1 MSSPWF
7 MESSRAQMRTDRP
20 PQYYKLSEANTTP
33 TSKARSQNGFPED
46 NRSFQNCMD
55 PLHHP
60 RYEDFVPYRP
70 YRQDATTI
78 ERQNHHVEP
87 VPQQPSTSPL
97 PSRQWL
103 TLPQPLPFG
112 AFRASN
118 PHIVDLEPPSV
129 QRTQSFGPSFRTSAP
144 ASRNAAPRPKR
155 RPRPL
160 DQERLRQPVDSTMLY
175 PQLSPYDDGIDDGFG
190 NATFDYYPRSV
201 SQPVTPGLP
210 QSGSQESTAPT
221 LTFPTYTPEFTP
233 ARGDNSDAAFNDE
246 HEFRLF
252 VEATAGLGP
261 DLSLDHGESSSEPPE
276 NHAQDTRIGPQPA
289 VSPIEDTPS
298 TFRALQH
305 RSTPPQLPS
314 HHQRPQLQ
322 RFGSDFDSWLQ
333 APPSQPRLTQH
344 LSMPHISN
352 LGPLTHWEDV
362 PDVSPIEDELPD
374 YASSQAQAQ
383 AAQRIEATRR
393 AQELQRRWQESGSHT
408 VRFAHGR

>member
-1 MSSPWF
+1 
-7 MESSRAQMRTDRP
+7 MESSRAQMRTDRLT
-20 PQYYKLSEANTTP
+20 QYYKLSEARTTP
-33 TSKARSQNGFPED
+33 TSLKARSQNGFPGD

-60 RYEDFVPYRP
+60 QYEEFVPYRP
-70 YRQDATTI
+70 YQRDAPTI

-103 TLPQPLPFG
+103 NHARPLPFG

-118 PHIVDLEPPSV
+118 PHMVDLEPPPV

-144 ASRNAAPRPKR
+144 ASRNDAPRPKR

-175 PQLSPYDDGIDDGFG
+175 PQLSPYDGGIDDGFG

-210 QSGSQESTAPT
+210 QAGSDESTAPT
-221 LTFPTYTPEFTP
+221 LTFPTYTPDFTP

-261 DLSLDHGESSSEPPE
+261 VLSLDRRESSSEPPG
-276 NHAQDTRIGPQPA
+276 NHAHDTYTEPQPA
-289 VSPIEDTPS
+289 VSPIEDMSS
-298 TFRALQH
+298 TIQALQY
-305 RSTPPQLPS
+305 RSTPSPLSSQ
-314 HHQRPQLQ
+314 HQRPHLQ

-333 APPSQPRLTQH
+333 APPLQPRLTQH
-344 LSMPHISN
+344 LSMPHMSH
-352 LGPLTHWEDV
+352 LGPLEHWEDV

-408 VRFAHGR
+408 IRFAHGR

>member
-7 MESSRAQMRTDRP
+7 MESSSAQMRTDRP
-20 PQYYKLSEANTTP
+20 TQYYKLSDARITQI
-33 TSKARSQNGFPED
+33 SKARSQSGFSED
-46 NRSFQNCMD
+46 IRSFQTCMD
-55 PLHHP
+55 PLHHSQ
-60 RYEDFVPYRP
+60 YEEFVPYQP
-70 YRQDATTI
+70 YRRDAATI

-87 VPQQPSTSPL
+87 VPQQPSTNPL
-97 PSRQWL
+97 PSRQWF
-103 TLPQPLPFG
+103 THSQPREFG
-112 AFRASN
+112 AFRATN
-118 PHIVDLEPPSV
+118 PHIVDLQPPSV

-144 ASRNAAPRPKR
+144 ASSTAAPRPRR

-160 DQERLRQPVDSTMLY
+160 DQERLREPLDSTMLY
-175 PQLSPYDDGIDDGFG
+175 PQMSPYDGIDDGFG

-210 QSGSQESTAPT
+210 QPSSQDSTAPA
-221 LTFPTYTPEFTP
+221 LTFPTYTPEVAP
-233 ARGDNSDAAFNDE
+233 ARGDNDAAFNDE

-261 DLSLDHGESSSEPPE
+261 IPSLDRREPSSEPPE
-276 NHAQDTRIGPQPA
+276 NHAQDARAGARSTIPS
-289 VSPIEDTPS
+289 VEDTPG
-298 TFRALQH
+298 TLRALQH
-305 RSTPPQLPS
+305 LAQMPQSTPPPLASQ
-314 HHQRPQLQ
+314 HQRPHLQ

-352 LGPLTHWEDV
+352 LGPLEHWEDV

-374 YASSQAQAQ
+374 YAASQAQAQ

-393 AQELQRRWQESGSHT
+393 AQELQRRWQESGSHM
-408 VRFAHGR
+408 VRFA